1 MFQCINWATTQ
12 YLICHYYK
20 TILNVETLIILPN
33 KVLCIFMQNSSLNGS
48 AFHFYVATFLSDCV
62 RV

>member
-20 TILNVETLIILPN
+20 TETFLIILPN
-33 KVLCIFMQNSSLNGS
+33 KVLLCRILSLNGS
-48 AFHFYVATFLSDCV
+48 AFHFYVATFLPDCV

>member
-1 MFQCINWATTQ
+1 MKMFQCINWATTQ

-33 KVLCIFMQNSSLNGS
+33 KVLCIFMQNSFSEWLS
-48 AFHFYVATFLSDCV
+48 ISFLCWYILV
-62 RV
+62 